1 LTLDYSD
8 APEPGAEQFFHY
20 VISLYSSPKLITGHS
35 PHSVDAEREIA
46 VHEIPSDVI
55 REACGWLE
63 SNIIAA
69 AEQSDRSLSR
79 TLARYL
85 EALRR

>member
-20 VISLYSSPKLITGHS
+20 VISLHSPPRLITGRS
-35 PHSVDAEREIA
+35 PFSAEVEREIA
-46 VHEIPSDVI
+46 FDEIPSDVI
-55 REACGWLE
+55 HDACSWLE
-63 SNIIAA
+63 SNIEVA
-69 AEQSDRSLSR
+69 AEQQDSLLCR

-85 EALRR
+85 EALSR